1 MSETAGHDSTDLS
14 ATIGSFA
21 DLVAEGTPS
30 PGGGSVSAYC
40 GVLAAS
46 LGQMVCNLTIGKKK
60 YEQAEGRVIEIR
72 SELERLGHRLRRL
85 IAEDAASFDRVLAA
99 YRLPKETEEQR
110 GERARRIEEAGRG
123 AARTPL
129 ETAERSA
136 EVLRLLEELAKI
148 GNQNALSDAAVGGQL
163 AFAAIKGAHYNV
175 AVNLGMLPETEAAE
189 LRQRMTG
196 TGEESLARLASLEG
210 LASQG

>member
-1 MSETAGHDSTDLS
+1 
-14 ATIGSFA
+14 
-21 DLVAEGTPS
+21 
-30 PGGGSVSAYC
+30 
-40 GVLAAS
+40 
-46 LGQMVCNLTIGKKK
+46 MVCNLTIGKKK
-60 YEQAEGRVIEIR
+60 YEQAENRVIEIR
-72 SELERLGHRLRRL
+72 SELERLGLRLRQL

-110 GERARRIEEAGRG
+110 GERARRVEEAGRG
-123 AARTPL
+123 AAMTPL
-129 ETAERSA
+129 ETAERSM

-175 AVNLGMLPETEAAE
+175 AVNLSMLAETEAAD

-196 TGEESLARLASLEG
+196 TEEGSLASLARLES
-210 LASQG
+210 LASRG